1 MFNNVKS
8 CKRIICPN
16 ENAFEKYGQILGAV
30 KKQDKGRLVLLALGP
45 TATILAYDLA
55 KEGFRAVDIGHIDI
69 EYEWYL
75 MGATEKVAVKNKY
88 TNEAYG
94 GNSYDSIEDR
104 EYEKQVVERVGL

>member
-1 MFNNVKS
+1 MQ
-8 CKRIICPN
+8 RIICPN

-94 GNSYDSIEDR
+94 GNQQFGIEDK
-104 EYEKQVVERVGL
+104 EYEKQIVVKVSL